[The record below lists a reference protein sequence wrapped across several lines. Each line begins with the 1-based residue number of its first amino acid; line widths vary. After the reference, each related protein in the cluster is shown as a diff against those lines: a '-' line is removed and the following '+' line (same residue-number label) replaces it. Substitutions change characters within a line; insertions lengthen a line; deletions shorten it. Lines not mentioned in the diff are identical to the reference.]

1 MIGGGCLTRRLQKS
15 AANRLSPDDKG
26 KCSSYKQRR
35 DGRSPRGSARSGS
48 WEEQSAN
55 APQAMRDI
63 NQAEKHF
70 GYPKQGLVPCFL
82 FLD

>member
-1 MIGGGCLTRRLQKS
+1 MPLALQKS
-15 AANRLSPDDKG
+15 AANHLSPDDKE
-26 KCSSYKQRR
+26 KSSSYKQRR

-63 NQAEKHF
+63 NQAEKYF
-70 GYPKQGLVPCFL
+70 GFPKQGLVPCFL
-82 FLD
+82 FLH